1 MYKKVCCTCKVV
13 VLLIKPVTFVDVL
26 VAVSVAGSQRYLII
40 ITLPVTA
47 ASMIN
52 TETFYVYVPCRQSTC

>member
-1 MYKKVCCTCKVV
+1 MYKKVCCTFKVV

-26 VAVSVAGSQRYLII
+26 VAVSVAVSQRYFIN
-40 ITLPVTA
+40 TLPVTA

>member
-1 MYKKVCCTCKVV
+1 MFEKVCCTFKVV

-26 VAVSVAGSQRYLII
+26 VAVSVAVSQRYLIN
-40 ITLPVTA
+40 TLPVTA